1 MSVESAAQVQSFKE
15 WLKTSFSV
23 DLEVPLLAPCKSRAL
38 SLSASLC
45 LFALFRI
52 WGLRFA
58 ATSLVESGSSCPGG
72 GEIAL
77 PQRCCGSCSREIP
90 VSGMSKAGSR

>member
-38 SLSASLC
+38 SLSLGLSLSVCSFQDLGVALRCDQFGGIGVFVPWRRGDC
-45 LFALFRI
+45 LAAALL
-52 WGLRFA
+52 WEL
-58 ATSLVESGSSCPGG
+58 
-72 GEIAL
+72 
-77 PQRCCGSCSREIP
+77 
-90 VSGMSKAGSR
+90 